1 MADDTIDG
9 CLLAILGGS
18 DSPMNAKEV
27 ADAMLDVYGIDLT
40 PKRVRRNLDSLER
53 YEQVRTVGK
62 VSTGRPGP
70 APRRY
75 ERVRAVDA

>member
-1 MADDTIDG
+1 MVEGTIDG
-9 CLLAILGGS
+9 CLLSILGGS
-18 DSPMNAKEV
+18 DTPMTADDV

-53 YEQVRTVGK
+53 YEQVRVVGRIQ
-62 VSTGRPGP
+62 TGRRGP
-70 APRRY
+70 APRCY